1 MINHLLM
8 KTLRIALIIPIM
20 LAAAS
25 CGNNDDPANSAS
37 AVENAV
43 KAGTW
48 KITRFEDSGNNET
61 SMFSG
66 YNFAFDA
73 SGTLTA
79 SNGGNIF
86 IGSWSV
92 IDGKSDDGNDN
103 SNDMHFNIDFNL
115 NNYFEE
121 LSEDW
126 RFVSY
131 GPSKIE
137 LIHVSGGNG
146 GTDYLTFERK

>member
-1 MINHLLM
+1 M
-8 KTLRIALIIPIM
+8 KTIRLALIIPVM
-20 LAAAS
+20 LAAVS
-25 CGNNDDPANSAS
+25 CGNNDDPDNSAS

-48 KITRFEDSGNNET
+48 RITRFEDSGSNET

-79 SNGGNIF
+79 SNGSNIF

-92 IDGKSDDGNDN
+92 IDGKSNDDN

-115 NNYFEE
+115 NNSFEE

-126 RFVSY
+126 HFVSY
-131 GPSKIE
+131 SSSKIE
-137 LIHVSGGNG
+137 LINVSGGNG
-146 GTDYLTFERK
+146 GTDYLTFERT

>member
-1 MINHLLM
+1 M
-8 KTLRIALIIPIM
+8 KTARLVLMIPVM
-20 LAAAS
+20 LVAVS
-25 CGNNDDPANSAS
+25 CSNNDDPANSAA

-48 KITRFEDSGNNET
+48 RITRFEDSGNNET
-61 SMFSG
+61 STFSG

-73 SGTLTA
+73 NGTLTA
-79 SNGGNIF
+79 GNGSNIF

-92 IDGKSDDGNDN
+92 IDGKSNDDN

-115 NNYFEE
+115 NNSFEE

-131 GPSKIE
+131 SSSKIE
-137 LIHVSGGNG
+137 LINVSGGNG
-146 GTDYLTFERK
+146 GTDYLTFERF

>member
-1 MINHLLM
+1 M
-8 KTLRIALIIPIM
+8 KTIRLALMIPVM
-20 LAAAS
+20 LVAVS

-48 KITRFEDSGNNET
+48 RITHFEDSGNNET

-79 SNGGNIF
+79 SNGNNIF
-86 IGSWSV
+86 IGGWSV
-92 IDGKSDDGNDN
+92 TDGKSNDDN
-103 SNDMHFNIDFNL
+103 SNDMHFNIHFNL
-115 NNYFEE
+115 NNSFEE

-126 RFVSY
+126 HFVSY
-131 GPSKIE
+131 SSTKIE
-137 LIHVSGGNG
+137 LINVSGGNG
-146 GTDYLTFERK
+146 GTDYLTFERN

>member
-1 MINHLLM
+1 VINHVLM
-8 KTLRIALIIPIM
+8 RTVRLALIIPVM
-20 LAAAS
+20 LAAVS

-48 KITRFEDSGNNET
+48 RITRFEDSGNNET

-79 SNGGNIF
+79 SNGSNIF
-86 IGSWSV
+86 IGGWSV
-92 IDGKSDDGNDN
+92 TDVKSNDDN

-115 NNYFEE
+115 NNSFEE

-126 RFVSY
+126 HFVSY
-131 GPSKIE
+131 SSSKIE
-137 LIHVSGGNG
+137 LINVSGGNG
-146 GTDYLTFERK
+146 GTDYLTFERN

>member
-1 MINHLLM
+1 MYM
-8 KTLRIALIIPIM
+8 KTLSLTLIIPVIFTVI
-20 LAAAS
+20 S
-25 CGNNDDPANSAS
+25 CSSNDDPGNSAA

-61 SMFSG
+61 SQFSG

-73 SGTLTA
+73 SGTVTA
-79 SNGGNIF
+79 GNGSNIF

-92 IDGKSDDGNDN
+92 TGGKSNDDSSD
-103 SNDMHFNIDFNL
+103 DLHFNINFNL
-115 NNYFEE
+115 NNSFEE
-121 LSEDW
+121 LSDDW
-126 RFVSY
+126 NFVSY
-131 GPSKIE
+131 TSSKIE

-146 GTDYLTFERK
+146 GTDYLTFERN